1 MPPEFLKLRALAIH
15 CLLDDEQTTLEEN
28 DDYIIDMLAELVEDL
43 KLELHVLKVL
53 SPDKLLVHVNVPND
67 GKSVMELLQD
77 YINET
82 VDKKDR
88 SSAAPSGELY
98 NFGNYVQFIYI
109 YLFYFLKFLTY
120 VLIFFFF

>member
-1 MPPEFLKLRALAIH
+1 MESLLKMPPEFLKLRALAIH

-88 SSAAPSGELY
+88 STS
-98 NFGNYVQFIYI
+98 
-109 YLFYFLKFLTY
+109 
-120 VLIFFFF
+120 